1 MSRDGRLESI
11 RMTPVIRAFVTWSCG
26 VGPISSGRP
35 GEGCSHVR
43 RLPPPRP
50 PTSAVGRSLSGK
62 QRRLKEGTRW
72 EKEIEGGSA
81 TSVDAKEGKRVK
93 RERER
98 NGTEQGCSSVQRAGI
113 AAGAPFCCSWLYAP
127 STAS

>member
-43 RLPPPRP
+43 RLPLPRP
-50 PTSAVGRSLSGK
+50 TTS
-62 QRRLKEGTRW
+62 
-72 EKEIEGGSA
+72 
-81 TSVDAKEGKRVK
+81 
-93 RERER
+93 
-98 NGTEQGCSSVQRAGI
+98 GCSSVQRAGI

>member
-43 RLPPPRP
+43 RLPPLRP
-50 PTSAVGRSLSGK
+50 TTSVV
-62 QRRLKEGTRW
+62 GTRW
-72 EKEIEGGSA
+72 GRNARVSRQVEERRTQGGEPSQNEMDNVRGAISA
-81 TSVDAKEGKRVK
+81 GLELGGPPRMSGGAKER
-93 RERER
+93 
-98 NGTEQGCSSVQRAGI
+98 RAG
-113 AAGAPFCCSWLYAP
+113 
-127 STAS
+127 